1 MPVVRLYIRQADNT
15 FNVDPMNVDE
25 CTEHNTTESGLLGAE
40 TRKQVAAV
48 LTEKSSITAASY
60 RIALSNTIY
69 SLYFT
74 RGRDTLKFPIPL
86 GDPSPT

>member
-15 FNVDPMNVDE
+15 FNVDPMNVGE

-48 LTEKSSITAASY
+48 LTEKKQHRCCQLPNNIV
-60 RIALSNTIY
+60 
-69 SLYFT
+69 
-74 RGRDTLKFPIPL
+74 
-86 GDPSPT
+86 